1 MSNCK
6 RVSLLI
12 LVFLL
17 SFALAACGT
26 GTNNAGDAQGQQNE
40 PKEQTQPKDQ
50 PKEPAKTEEPK
61 KATISVFT
69 QSIEPKEL
77 LQKFNKEYP
86 HITVKWEQ
94 VDSKNISQVL
104 KTRIAAGGENLDVVT
119 PQRSDYLPL
128 IEAGAFLDISDQPFL
143 KQYDDAAIE
152 SGKVNGKVYGIPLTQ
167 QAYLVW
173 YNKDVFAKHGLKVP
187 TNWEEFLAVSETL
200 KKNGIAPIALAGK
213 DEWVVN
219 VFAGLAY
226 SGLFSQEPNWLAKA
240 AKGEVKWTDKG
251 SVDALN
257 KIKTLVDKGYILEGA
272 LGTGYD
278 QAYQAFYQGK
288 AAMTVNGAW
297 SIDLIINTPPSF
309 EVGAFVPPGND
320 KGQPLKVAFI
330 PGNVISIASASK
342 NKEASQTFLNFLS
355 QPENASLFATT
366 IKQFSSAK
374 GASADFHPATKIVQP
389 IFNSEKTQM
398 FHAEVSAQ
406 AKSVVGKELQKLIAG
421 ESTPAQ
427 VAEEVQKAQQK
438 DIK

>member
-1 MSNCK
+1 MRNYK
-6 RVSLLI
+6 KISLLI
-12 LVFLL
+12 MVFLL
-17 SFALAACGT
+17 TLALVACGADK
-26 GTNNAGDAQGQQNE
+26 NNDGDAGQQNSQ
-40 PKEQTQPKDQ
+40 KEQNNQPQKDK
-50 PKEPAKTEEPK
+50 KEPTKKEEVK
-61 KATISVFT
+61 EATISVFT
-69 QSIEPKEL
+69 QSIEPEEL
-77 LQKFNKEYP
+77 LQKFSKEYP
-86 HITVKWEQ
+86 HITVEWEQ

-104 KTRIAAGGENLDVVT
+104 KTRIAAGGENLDIIT

-143 KQYDDAAIE
+143 KQYDEAAIE

-173 YNKDVFAKHGLKVP
+173 YNKDVFAEHGLKAP

-200 KKNGIAPIALAGK
+200 KENGVAPIALAGK

-240 AKGEVKWTDKG
+240 AKGEVKWTDQG
-251 SVDALN
+251 SLDALN

-309 EVGAFVPPGND
+309 EVGSFVPPGND
-320 KGQPLKVAFI
+320 PDQPLKVAFI
-330 PGNVISIASASK
+330 PGNVISIASASE
-342 NKEASQTFLNFLS
+342 NIEASQTFLDFLS

-374 GASADFHPATKIVQP
+374 GASADFDPATKIVQP
-389 IFNSEKTQM
+389 IFNNEKTQM
-398 FHAEVSAQ
+398 FHAEVSTQ

-421 ESTPAQ
+421 ESTPQQ
-427 VAEEVQKAQQK
+427 VAEEIQKAQEK

>member
-1 MSNCK
+1 MKSSK
-6 RVSLLI
+6 KLGLLI

-17 SFALAACGT
+17 SLALVACGSST
-26 GTNNAGDAQGQQNE
+26 SPANEGQE
-40 PKEQTQPKDQ
+40 TEEKEQKNET
-50 PKEPAKTEEPK
+50 TEETK
-61 KATISVFT
+61 QAEEEVKESTISVFT

-77 LQKFNKEYP
+77 LQKFNEEYP
-86 HITVKWEQ
+86 HIKVKWEQ
-94 VDSKNISQVL
+94 VDSANISQVL
-104 KTRIAAGGENLDVVT
+104 KTRLAAGGENLDIVT

-128 IEAGAFLDISDQPFL
+128 VNSGAFLDISDQPFL
-143 KQYDDAAIE
+143 KNYDEAAIDTARVD
-152 SGKVNGKVYGIPLTQ
+152 GKAYGVPLTQ

-173 YNKDVFAKHGLKVP
+173 YNKSIFDKYGLNVP
-187 TNWEEFLAVSETL
+187 TNWEEFLSVSETL
-200 KKNGIAPIALAGK
+200 KQNGIAPIALAGK

-226 SGLFSQEPNWLAKA
+226 SGVLSQEPNWLAKA
-240 AKGEVKWTDKG
+240 AKGEVKWTDEG
-251 SVDALN
+251 SLDALN

-278 QAYQAFYQGK
+278 QAYQAFYQEK

-320 KGQPLKVAFI
+320 PGQDSKVAFI

-342 NKEASQTFLNFLS
+342 NKEAAGTFLNFLS
-355 QPENASLFATT
+355 QPENASIFATT

-374 GASADFHPATKIVQP
+374 GATADFHPATKIVQP
-389 IFNSEKTQM
+389 IFDNEKTQM

-406 AKSVVGKELQKLIAG
+406 ARSVVGKELQKLIAG
-421 ESTPAQ
+421 ESTPEQ
-427 VAEEVQKAQQK
+427 VAEAVQKAQEK
-438 DIK
+438 DIEQ